1 MKYLIILSLL
11 FLSFC
16 TTSRIPKEYRKME
29 KRINKRQK
37 REFRDSLFLSV
48 DTINWK
54 WYQVSDST
62 ILGTPKI
69 IR

>member
-1 MKYLIILSLL
+1 MKYLILLSVL

-16 TTSRIPKEYRKME
+16 KPRIPKEYRKME
-29 KRINKRQK
+29 KRISKRQK

-69 IR
+69 IK